1 MRQFQTTYLYRATV
15 KKRNSWEKPH
25 PTFYFIAANEK
36 EALENANRNIK
47 EGFELNKISKLGRQ
61 YGEYFFK
68 EK

>member
-1 MRQFQTTYLYRATV
+1 V